1 MNIVNNYKEVL
12 RKYTV
17 FTGRASRAEFWY
29 FTLASILISI
39 VLGMFGRLG
48 NMLGF
53 VYSIAVLLPTIGV
66 GIRRLHDTNRSGW
79 WFLLL
84 LIPVIGWIVLIVFY
98 AIEGDAGDNQYGPNP
113 KGASMTPAP
122 AAVSTSPSS
131 TGAN

>member
-98 AIEGDAGDNQYGPNP
+98 AIEGDAGDNQYGPNL
-113 KGASMTPAP
+113 KGASMTPTP
-122 AAVSTSPSS
+122 VVVSTPSSS